1 MDARETPAT
10 LLLPQDAPG
19 GPSFGPASGHWTQD
33 LQDYSLLSALQHAS
47 GLGNVAPSN
56 PFLGLSSAQNQAA
69 APPSLQPHPGQL
81 GSCVPC

>member
-1 MDARETPAT
+1 MDARETPAN
-10 LLLPQDAPG
+10 LLLPQDGPA

-47 GLGNVAPSN
+47 GLGTVAPSN

-69 APPSLQPHPGQL
+69 APQNLQPHPGSL
-81 GSCVPC
+81 GFCVSC